1 MKAVLVPHSHWDRE
15 WYEPFAVFRLKLRDM
30 LDTVLDM
37 LDGEAAFTHFHLD
50 GQSVLLEDY
59 LQMRP
64 ERSDDV
70 AAHVRAGRL
79 SIGPFYTLTDE
90 FLVSG
95 EGIIRNLEK
104 GLAQAAHYGI
114 HTPVDGPWAGY
125 MPDQFGHIGQFPQ
138 ILRMFGIERAVILR
152 GAPAS
157 LDRSAFVWQSPDG
170 SEVLTEYLIHG
181 YFVGA
186 DIAAEQAGIDPDYP
200 DLQTAINLVAS
211 VSDRDVVLVP
221 VGADHWTP
229 EPGMFDTAT
238 SRAAAAGLRI
248 EIASLSRFL
257 SLAGRPEHAKTW
269 TGELRAAST
278 WVLLSNTV
286 GTRTHQKRRRGRT
299 EALIERYAEPL
310 AALVPG
316 SSWPKEDL
324 DAAWQLMLLNAGHD
338 CAYGASADSVALDI
352 DARFDVAEATAHSII
367 DAAMRLLATSSA
379 ESGVLRWN
387 PSPFEREGVPGLGWS
402 VQPASSLPA
411 ATPVDLEVRIDHLLL
426 PDGTRIYVTDEDDE
440 GDLFTF
446 CPPEGG
452 APRLP
457 LSIEVSDGGPARLT
471 FDGIVVDLRASR
483 HPHDRFTRLS
493 VRVDNS
499 RENHRLRLWVGLP
512 SSPDRVTALSPFEVV
527 DRPLRGEGFEFE
539 IGSSTWPARGA
550 VLAAGTAL
558 LAEGVVEYEVDQD
571 RLGVTLLR
579 AVGMLAK
586 PILATRPIWAG
597 PSTPTPEGQCLG
609 AYDIELAVLT
619 EASADQLVDEWERF
633 ALPLLDMSTF
643 GEGDA
648 TTSSLLRVEGAHLS
662 AVRRIGEALEV
673 RLWNESS
680 EPCSATING
689 RAVEIRP
696 AGIVTITLD
705 D

>member
-30 LDTVLDM
+30 LDTVLDI
-37 LDGEAAFTHFHLD
+37 LDSEASFTHFHLD
-50 GQSVLLEDY
+50 GQSVLIEDY
-59 LQMRP
+59 LEMRP
-64 ERSDDV
+64 ERFDDV

-104 GLAQAAHYGI
+104 GLAQAASYGI

-125 MPDQFGHIGQFPQ
+125 LPDQFGHIGQFPQ

-157 LDRSAFVWQSPDG
+157 LDRSAFIWRSPDG

-181 YFVGA
+181 YFIGA
-186 DIAAEQAGIDPDYP
+186 DIAAEQAGIDPEYP
-200 DLQTAINLVAS
+200 DLQTAMTLVAS
-211 VSDRDVVLVP
+211 VSDREVVLVP

-229 EPGMFDTAT
+229 EPGMFDTVR
-238 SRAAAAGLRI
+238 SRAAAAGLNT
-248 EIASLSRFL
+248 EVASLSRFL
-257 SLAGRPEHAKTW
+257 ALAGRPKQAKTW

-286 GTRTHQKRRRGRT
+286 GTRTHQKRRRGRV

-316 SSWPKEDL
+316 SSWPQADL
-324 DAAWQLMLLNAGHD
+324 DTAWQLMLLNAGHD
-338 CAYGASADSVALDI
+338 CAYGASADSVATDI
-352 DARFDVAEATAHSII
+352 DTRFEVAEATARSII
-367 DAAMRLLATSSA
+367 DTAMRLLAASSA

-402 VQPASSLPA
+402 VQPASSVPS
-411 ATPVDLEVRIDHLLL
+411 ATPVELEAGTDHLML
-426 PDGTRIYVTDEDDE
+426 PDGTRIFITDEDDE

-457 LSIEVSDGGPARLT
+457 LSIEVSDGGLARLT
-471 FDGIVVDLRASR
+471 FDGIVVDLRASLR
-483 HPHDRFTRLS
+483 PADRFTRLS

-512 SSPDRVTALSPFEVV
+512 SSPDRVTALSPFEIV

-558 LAEGVVEYEVDQD
+558 LAEGVVEYEVDED

-579 AVGMLAK
+579 AVGTLAK

-609 AYDIELAVLT
+609 AYDIELAVFT
-619 EASADQLVDEWERF
+619 DATADQLVDEWERF
-633 ALPLLDMSTF
+633 ALPLIDINTAGG
-643 GEGDA
+643 GEA
-648 TTSSLLRVEGAHLS
+648 APSRLLRVEGAHLS
-662 AVRRIGEALEV
+662 AVRRIGDVLEV
-673 RLWNESS
+673 RLWNESPA
-680 EPCSATING
+680 PCSASVEG
-689 RAVEIRP
+689 RTVEIRP
-696 AGIVTITLD
+696 AGIETISLEG
-705 D
+705 